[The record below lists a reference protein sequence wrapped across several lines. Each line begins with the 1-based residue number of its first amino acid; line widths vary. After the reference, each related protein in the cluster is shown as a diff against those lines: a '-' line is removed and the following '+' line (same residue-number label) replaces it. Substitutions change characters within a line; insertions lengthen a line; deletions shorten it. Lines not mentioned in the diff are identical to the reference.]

1 MSFVSEA
8 LVISGVALDLVGAT
22 VLSHAHNAE
31 SALELREEIGGD
43 ERALGEKMPSLPTRS
58 YSRSSALAFSSW
70 LSASRCTWRG

>member
-31 SALELREEIGGD
+31 SALELREEIGGMSAHLA
-43 ERALGEKMPSLPTRS
+43 RRMPSLPTRS
-58 YSRSSALAFSSW
+58 YSRRNVLAFSSW
-70 LSASRCTWRG
+70 LSASRCT